1 MLPRRFQSRTR
12 ASFVIFA
19 ILLSGCGGG
28 LRATPVA
35 PSQAGFANAALQRSA
50 PTESELEALPET
62 AAECRGKLDSKYD
75 PNTATVA
82 VTGALQGVTFP
93 CFGDVTSYLVLPANH
108 EHGASIAVASS
119 SDKPL
124 GGVAAATCVTGRTS
138 APCGE
143 PLFYAS
149 FEPSKNLTFTA
160 GASAR
165 IAEAFT
171 SPSRIFNGYT
181 YAMSVYVPKLRRTVQ
196 AVGGLQSSATFPH
209 RIDFGIAQT
218 TGTFTAT
225 PMVVIVYRQKLP
237 AHSVTYYD
245 LPPKSEF
252 SLLEGITVGSDG
264 NLWFADEAN
273 NSEIG
278 KITTAGKITL
288 YPVTT
293 DDVTSYISAG
303 PDGNVWFAT
312 QSRIGRITPAGAVAQ
327 FDLPDRFSQPG
338 QIATGPDGNL
348 WFPNNTGGTCVP
360 NKVARSTTR
369 GGVGD
374 FDIPTPCAA
383 PAGMAAGADGNMW
396 FGEQVGKI
404 ARVTPAGAI
413 KEFTLRS
420 GAHPGW
426 LTAGPDG
433 NVWFTDVALPGVG
446 RITPAGTVT
455 EFSFGQGN
463 TVVEMAAG
471 PDGNLWVTGGES
483 GQMYSVTTSGK
494 MTLYQPPADGN
505 NLPKPIGVVA
515 GPDGNIW
522 FTDLNNG
529 VGKFTL

>member
-1 MLPRRFQSRTR
+1 
-12 ASFVIFA
+12 
-19 ILLSGCGGG
+19 
-28 LRATPVA
+28 
-35 PSQAGFANAALQRSA
+35 
-50 PTESELEALPET
+50 
-62 AAECRGKLDSKYD
+62 
-75 PNTATVA
+75 
-82 VTGALQGVTFP
+82 
-93 CFGDVTSYLVLPANH
+93 
-108 EHGASIAVASS
+108 
-119 SDKPL
+119 
-124 GGVAAATCVTGRTS
+124 
-138 APCGE
+138 
-143 PLFYAS
+143 
-149 FEPSKNLTFTA
+149 
-160 GASAR
+160 
-165 IAEAFT
+165 
-171 SPSRIFNGYT
+171 
-181 YAMSVYVPKLRRTVQ
+181 
-196 AVGGLQSSATFPH
+196 
-209 RIDFGIAQT
+209 
-218 TGTFTAT
+218 
-225 PMVVIVYRQKLP
+225 
-237 AHSVTYYD
+237 
-245 LPPKSEF
+245 
-252 SLLEGITVGSDG
+252 
-264 NLWFADEAN
+264 
-273 NSEIG
+273 
-278 KITTAGKITL
+278 
-288 YPVTT
+288 
-293 DDVTSYISAG
+293 
-303 PDGNVWFAT
+303 
-312 QSRIGRITPAGAVAQ
+312 
-327 FDLPDRFSQPG
+327 
-338 QIATGPDGNL
+338 
-348 WFPNNTGGTCVP
+348 VP

-404 ARVTPAGAI
+404 AKVTTGGAI